1 MGNDSLRYH
10 LTDLLYQFQ
19 SSAGQ
24 SIIKRLNQIE
34 TIVAYLAASR
44 RGDAI
49 YKEIEE
55 VQGNLAALRRRY
67 VKAFDLSSDDL
78 PERAG
83 YEKSMYLVLEDA
95 LSIATKEKLI
105 TGAIAGTY
113 LSQMGSQSK
122 RRAEGED

>member
-34 TIVAYLAASR
+34 TIVSYLAASR
-44 RGDAI
+44 RDETV
-49 YKEIEE
+49 YKEIKEL
-55 VQGNLAALRRRY
+55 QGNLATLRKRY
-67 VKAFDLSSDDL
+67 VKAFDMAVDDL
-78 PERAG
+78 PERAE
-83 YEKSMYLVLEDA
+83 YEMGLYLVLEDA